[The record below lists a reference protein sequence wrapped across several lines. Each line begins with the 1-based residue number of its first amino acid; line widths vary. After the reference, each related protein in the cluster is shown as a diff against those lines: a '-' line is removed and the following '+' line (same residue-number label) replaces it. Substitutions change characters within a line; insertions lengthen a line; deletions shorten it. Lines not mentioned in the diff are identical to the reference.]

1 MRIISKPETVM
12 IFLFRHL
19 RFGIVCLLCTLSWV
33 SAHAAITVK
42 DDTGNMV
49 SLAGPARRI
58 VSLAPHATEN
68 LFAAGAGAYVVG
80 VVSYS
85 DYPPEASRIRRVGG
99 SNNLDL
105 EAIVALRP
113 DLIVVWDS
121 GNTRPQI
128 EKLRQLGLK
137 IYASE
142 PRRFEDVA
150 VNIESLGRLAGTE
163 AIARQ
168 AAAAFRAEYAR
179 LRNQY
184 AERRPVSVF
193 FQIWNRPLM
202 TISGTQMIGDVIR
215 LCGGTN
221 IFADLPVLAPEV
233 NIEAVLA
240 ADPQAIIVSSAGE
253 KRAPWLDEWR
263 RWPQLQAVKK
273 RGRLLAIRPELI
285 TRPTPRILEGARLM
299 CGHLDQVRS
308 SIPSQPAFNPDNR

>member
-1 MRIISKPETVM
+1 M

-19 RFGIVCLLCTLSWV
+19 RFSIVCLLCIFSSV
-33 SAHAAITVK
+33 SAAAITVK
-42 DDTGNMV
+42 DDTGSTV
-49 SLAGPARRI
+49 SLASPARRI

-80 VVSYS
+80 AVSYS
-85 DYPPEASRIRRVGG
+85 DYPPEAGRIRRVGD

-113 DLIVVWDS
+113 DLIVAWDS
-121 GNTRPQI
+121 GNAKSQI

-137 IYASE
+137 IYVSE
-142 PRRFEDVA
+142 PRRFEDA
-150 VNIESLGRLAGTE
+150 AANIESLGRLAGTE
-163 AIARQ
+163 ALARQ

-202 TISGTQMIGDVIR
+202 TVNGTQLIGNAIR
-215 LCGGTN
+215 LCGGAN

-273 RGRLLAIRPELI
+273 RGRLLAIRPDLI
-285 TRPTPRILEGARLM
+285 TRPTPRILEGVRLM

-308 SIPSQPAFNPDNR
+308 SIPNQPAFNPDNR